1 MTDQA
6 PIPDQSAAS
15 QSVSPEPAPTKSWA
29 RVWVPKIILIV
40 LGLVAAYLIFTLL
53 IPQFGSFEQGW
64 EAALAIPRGWLIVI
78 VVGALA
84 SILVYPLTAPAAI
97 PGLSY
102 KPAFIDRQAGFAIST
117 GVPWGG
123 GAIAVGVQYGILSRY
138 NVPQRRAAAAVA
150 ADAVWTYL
158 MTFGAPALA
167 LLALFVIER
176 RTVEGQ
182 FEIIALIAAA
192 AFLISVIFIAIIL
205 RSEAGA
211 RRIGTL
217 AQRLVNVMFRL
228 VHKGPPDLVESVVGF
243 HDTAAEMVATRW
255 KQLTLTNALAQFT
268 PFIVLWG
275 ALYGTGAFD
284 GELTV
289 LEAFVAFSVALLL
302 AAVPI
307 APGGLG
313 TVDAALIGLLIYF
326 GADSGQATA
335 ADIIW
340 RAFAFFPQMIVGFGA
355 LLFFFADRR
364 RLSRRAS
371 ATSGLVS

>member
-6 PIPDQSAAS
+6 ISPDAAT
-15 QSVSPEPAPTKSWA
+15 PPKSWA
-29 RVWVPKIILIV
+29 RTWVPKIILIV
-40 LGLVAAYLIFTLL
+40 LGLIAAYLIFTVL

-64 EAALAIPRGWLIVI
+64 QAALSIPREWLIVI
-78 VVGALA
+78 VIGAIA
-84 SILVYPLTAPAAI
+84 SIAVYPLTAPAAI
-97 PGLSY
+97 PGLGY
-102 KPAFIDRQAGFAIST
+102 KPAFLDRQSGFAIST

-138 NVPQRRAAAAVA
+138 NVPQRKAAAAVA

-167 LLALFVIER
+167 LIALFAIER

-182 FEIIALIAAA
+182 FEIIAVIAAV

-211 RRIGTL
+211 RRIGTV
-217 AQRLVNVMFRL
+217 AQRIVGIAFRI
-228 VHKGPPDLVESVVGF
+228 VHKGPPNMVESVVGF

-255 KQLTLTNALAQFT
+255 KQLTITNALAQFT
-268 PFIVLWG
+268 PFVVLIG
-275 ALYGTGAFD
+275 ALYGTGALD
-284 GELTV
+284 GDLTV

-313 TVDAALIGLLIYF
+313 TVDAALIGLLMYF
-326 GADSGQATA
+326 GADAAQATA
-335 ADIIW
+335 ADIMW
-340 RAFAFFPQMIVGFGA
+340 RAFAFFPQMIIGFGA
-355 LLFFFADRR
+355 LGYFLLDRKR
-364 RLSRRAS
+364 QRKGDPSHQ
-371 ATSGLVS
+371 G

>member
-6 PIPDQSAAS
+6 A
-15 QSVSPEPAPTKSWA
+15 VPESTHPPKSWA
-29 RVWVPKIILIV
+29 RMWVPKIVLII
-40 LGLVAAYLIFTLL
+40 LGLGAAYLIFTEL

-64 EAALAIPRGWLIVI
+64 EAALSIPREWLIVI
-78 VVGALA
+78 VVGAIA
-84 SILVYPLTAPAAI
+84 SIAVYPLTAPAAI
-97 PGLSY
+97 PGLGY

-138 NVPQRRAAAAVA
+138 KVPQKKAAAAVA

-158 MTFGAPALA
+158 MTFGAPAFA
-167 LLALFVIER
+167 LVALFAIER

-182 FEIIALIAAA
+182 FEIIAVIAAV
-192 AFLISVIFIAIIL
+192 AFLVSVIFIAIIL

-217 AQRLVNVMFRL
+217 AQRVVSVIFRII
-228 VHKGPPDLVESVVGF
+228 HKAPPDMVESVVGF

-255 KQLTLTNALAQFT
+255 KQLTITNALAQFT
-268 PFIVLWG
+268 PFVVLLG

-326 GADSGQATA
+326 GADAAQATA
-335 ADIIW
+335 ADIMW
-340 RAFAFFPQMIVGFGA
+340 RAFAFFPQMIIGFGS
-355 LLFFFADRR
+355 LGFFAIDRK
-364 RLSRRAS
+364 RLKKRDADQMIR
-371 ATSGLVS
+371 G

>member
-1 MTDQA
+1 MADSAASNPT
-6 PIPDQSAAS
+6 QSAAD
-15 QSVSPEPAPTKSWA
+15 VRPKSWA
-29 RVWVPKIILIV
+29 RVWIPKIILIV
-40 LGLVAAYLIFTLL
+40 LGLGAAYLIFTEL

-64 EAALAIPRGWLIVI
+64 EAAQQIPRGWLIVI
-78 VVGALA
+78 IVGALA

-97 PGLSY
+97 PGLGY
-102 KPAFIDRQAGFAIST
+102 KPAFIDRQGGFAIST

-123 GAIAVGVQYGILSRY
+123 GAIAVGVQYGILARY
-138 NVPQRRAAAAVA
+138 KVPQSKAAAAVA

-158 MTFGAPALA
+158 MTFGAPAVA
-167 LLALFVIER
+167 LLALFAIER

-182 FEIIALIAAA
+182 FELIAVIAA
-192 AFLISVIFIAIIL
+192 VLFLVSVVFIAIIL

-211 RRIGTL
+211 RKIGGL
-217 AQRLVNVMFRL
+217 AQRLVNVLFRV
-228 VHKGPPDLVESVVGF
+228 VHKGPPDMVESVVGF
-243 HDTAAEMVATRW
+243 HDTAATMVATRW

-268 PFIVLWG
+268 PFVVLWA
-275 ALYGTGAFD
+275 ALYGTGAFEN
-284 GELTV
+284 ELTV

-326 GADSGQATA
+326 GASSGQATA

-340 RAFAFFPQMIVGFGA
+340 RAFAFFPQMLIGFGA
-355 LLFFFADRR
+355 LLFFFWDRKR
-364 RLSRRAS
+364 IEKRAS
-371 ATSGLVS
+371 APPSPAE

>member
-1 MTDQA
+1 M
-6 PIPDQSAAS
+6 PDGREEGPDVPST
-15 QSVSPEPAPTKSWA
+15 PTGKSWA
-29 RVWVPKIILIV
+29 RMWIPKIILIV
-40 LGLVAAYLIFTLL
+40 LGLAAAYLIFTEL

-64 EAALAIPRGWLIVI
+64 QAALDIPRGWLIVI
-78 VVGALA
+78 IVAAIA

-138 NVPQRRAAAAVA
+138 NVPQSRAAAAVA

-158 MTFGAPALA
+158 MTFGAPAVA
-167 LLALFVIER
+167 LVALFAIER

-182 FEIIALIAAA
+182 FELIALIAAA
-192 AFLISVIFIAIIL
+192 AFLISVVFIAVIL

-211 RRIGTL
+211 RRIGTA
-217 AQRLVNVMFRL
+217 AQRLVNVAFRL
-228 VHKGPPDLVESVVGF
+228 VHKGPPDLVNSVVGF
-243 HDTAAEMVATRW
+243 HETASDMVATRW

-268 PFIVLWG
+268 PFVVLWG

-284 GELTV
+284 TELTV

-313 TVDAALIGLLIYF
+313 TVDAALIGLLVYF
-326 GADSGQATA
+326 GASAGQATA

-364 RLSRRAS
+364 RLAKRAAKS
-371 ATSGLVS
+371 TGLVN